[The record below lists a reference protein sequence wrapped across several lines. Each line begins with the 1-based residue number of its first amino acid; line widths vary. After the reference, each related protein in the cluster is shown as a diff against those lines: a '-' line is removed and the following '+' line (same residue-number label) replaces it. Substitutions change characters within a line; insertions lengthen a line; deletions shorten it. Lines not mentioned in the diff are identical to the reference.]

1 MATQRYISTSFWDD
15 EWIQTLDPSEK
26 LLYLYLMTNPLTTIS
41 GAYKIALRRMVFDT
55 GFNEETVKR
64 ILVKFQKAKKAYHYE
79 EYMILPSWPKHQKW
93 QIKDTIKKGIE
104 ADLAKIPENVK
115 SYMVYIGYAYPMP
128 TVQVPPEL
136 FYSDIDPDIDPE
148 SDTDTK
154 SDSIPTPAVAEV
166 EPKTKA
172 VVKAKPEPDPLYT
185 AIFQSFIGKSGAFT
199 NYPKEAQAIKRI
211 IKYCEQHAPRYTE
224 GDKIKLAELA
234 ITKYFELTQNGDRFW
249 RGQPFTPSNLSAS
262 GIFDRV
268 LIEIGQTREEAIA
281 NDIPF

>member
-64 ILVKFQKAKKAYHYE
+64 ILAKFQKAGKAYHYE
-79 EYMILPSWPKHQKW
+79 EYMILPSWPNHQKW
-93 QIKDTIKKGIE
+93 ETKDTIKKGIE

-136 FYSDIDPDIDPE
+136 FYSDIDLHSDID
-148 SDTDTK
+148 TDLH
-154 SDSIPTPAVAEV
+154 SDSVPTPAVAKAES
-166 EPKTKA
+166 KTTA
-172 VVKAKPEPDPLYT
+172 IAKTAPDPLYQ
-185 AIFQSFIGKSGAFT
+185 AIFQSFIGKVGAFT

-211 IKYCEQHAPRYTE
+211 IKYCEQHAPRYTD
-224 GDKIKLAELA
+224 GDKIKMAERV
-234 ITKYFELTQNGDRFW
+234 ITKYFELTQNGDKFW
-249 RGQPFTPSNLSAS
+249 RGQPFTPSSLSSS

-268 LIEIGQTREEAIA
+268 LVEIGQAREEEIA